1 MLKVNGSID
10 RGVMTM
16 EDSTFEE
23 TGQERD
29 WLGPKNEQAHLI
41 YHAQSETT
49 EQEWFFSSDLIA
61 LDPDY
66 SEFSVSI
73 EDPRCRSLSF
83 INRTIAILP
92 KSKLRIIYNLI
103 GAYLEKIDSQN
114 S

>member
-1 MLKVNGSID
+1 MDLD
-10 RGVMTM
+10 
-16 EDSTFEE
+16 DSKFEE

-29 WLGPKNEQAHLI
+29 WLGPKHEQACLI
-41 YHAQSETT
+41 FHGQSHTT
-49 EQEWFFSSDLIA
+49 ETEWYFSSDLIA

-103 GAYLEKIDSQN
+103 GAYLDRMDKK
-114 S
+114 